1 MGCAALSR
9 LGPMEPL
16 GIIALLIFLVI
27 VVGSTKGIIPQDILP
42 VQTALTL
49 GALIIWMLGL
59 VFGKPV
65 EVRGI
70 AANVYLHPLTAVIA
84 GFLVAGALEAA
95 GGFTA
100 AMALLQKIEKTP
112 LGFAGAVVIL
122 VNFPA
127 VIAMPCGRILVAALF
142 PLAVMFGQAIARHKN
157 DPLLASIIVFG
168 FIINAAA
175 SCGPSPLGGI
185 GMSGEGLGGYPLG
198 SFSNAQQLAIMVMSA
213 VTMISIRLFY
223 RILPLPD
230 YRTVN
235 RDTVLPTPTR
245 IGYFSFFLFTSV
257 LSIVFIFK
265 PPIPIQTI
273 LACIGISIMA
283 VAGLRIRDVMGGIII
298 HPILA
303 MVSGFIFAGA
313 LLYAGGFTVLLA
325 VLDWIA
331 SHSPLGYVGV
341 AVLLTFSPTIL
352 PMPCGRIIGVALLPG
367 VFMFAQKIMMT
378 YHAPMVIPAML
389 TAFII
394 NAASS
399 CGPSRIGGVGEIGEG
414 LLGISPGSATRPQQ
428 IGIIVG
434 TGTAAV
440 LVALFGF
447 L

>member
-1 MGCAALSR
+1 
-9 LGPMEPL
+9 MEPL

-175 SCGPSPLGGI
+175 SCGPS
-185 GMSGEGLGGYPLG
+185 
-198 SFSNAQQLAIMVMSA
+198 
-213 VTMISIRLFY
+213 
-223 RILPLPD
+223 
-230 YRTVN
+230 
-235 RDTVLPTPTR
+235 
-245 IGYFSFFLFTSV
+245 
-257 LSIVFIFK
+257 
-265 PPIPIQTI
+265 
-273 LACIGISIMA
+273 
-283 VAGLRIRDVMGGIII
+283 
-298 HPILA
+298 
-303 MVSGFIFAGA
+303 
-313 LLYAGGFTVLLA
+313 
-325 VLDWIA
+325 
-331 SHSPLGYVGV
+331 
-341 AVLLTFSPTIL
+341 
-352 PMPCGRIIGVALLPG
+352 
-367 VFMFAQKIMMT
+367 
-378 YHAPMVIPAML
+378 
-389 TAFII
+389 
-394 NAASS
+394 
-399 CGPSRIGGVGEIGEG
+399 
-414 LLGISPGSATRPQQ
+414 
-428 IGIIVG
+428 
-434 TGTAAV
+434 
-440 LVALFGF
+440 
-447 L
+447 